1 MSVKWFTIRLG
12 KYNKR
17 VKQYTALD
25 KETKSFTNYTA
36 VISIKFKDS
45 YVHCMIRNGK
55 KFDPLLDLNGTK
67 NSETFK
73 VKTLQKFF
81 A

>member
-17 VKQYTALD
+17 VKQYTAPD

-45 YVHCMIRNGK
+45 YVYCMI
-55 KFDPLLDLNGTK
+55 GTK

>member
-12 KYNKR
+12 KYNKG
-17 VKQYTALD
+17 VKQYTGLD
-25 KETKSFTNYTA
+25 KETKSFTNYIA

-45 YVHCMIRNGK
+45 YVHCMI
-55 KFDPLLDLNGTK
+55 GTK

-73 VKTLQKFF
+73 VKTLPKFF
-81 A
+81 AEKYIET